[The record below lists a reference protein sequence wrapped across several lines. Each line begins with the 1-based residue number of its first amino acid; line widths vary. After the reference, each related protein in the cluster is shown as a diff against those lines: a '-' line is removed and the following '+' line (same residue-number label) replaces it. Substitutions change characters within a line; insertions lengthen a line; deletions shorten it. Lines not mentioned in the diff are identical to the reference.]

1 MSTTKASPQNSNRK
15 TAILVG
21 VLYIL
26 GTVLGVMSVI
36 FTGPILEG
44 PDYLLKASEN
54 QSQLVIAALFVLTM
68 CLALA
73 MIPFAL
79 FPLLK
84 KVNES
89 LAVGYV
95 VFRGAL
101 ETVFGTGTVISWL
114 FLLVV
119 SREYVAAG
127 APAGSSFEALG
138 ALLLKGG
145 EPLSALSGTV
155 FCLGALMLYYM
166 FYRSQLIPR
175 WISVFGFIA
184 IALHLVTII
193 LVFFGLQSTFSTVNT
208 MMNLP
213 ILVQEMVMAVWLI
226 VKGFNASAVSSL
238 PAGRATNALL
248 NAS

>member
-1 MSTTKASPQNSNRK
+1 MNTTKAGPQNANRK
-15 TAILVG
+15 IAAIVG

-26 GTVLGVMSVI
+26 GTVMGVLSVI
-36 FTGPILEG
+36 FTGPILDD
-44 PDYLLKASEN
+44 PNYLIKVSEN
-54 QSQLVIAALFVLTM
+54 QSQLVIAALMVLAM

-73 MIPFAL
+73 MIPFIL
-79 FPLLK
+79 FPVLK
-84 KVNES
+84 KVNET

-101 ETVFGTGTVISWL
+101 ETILGTGTVLSWL
-114 FLLVV
+114 FLLVL

-127 APAGSSFEALG
+127 APAGSGFQPLG

-145 EPLSALSGTV
+145 DPLSAVAGII

-184 IALHLVTII
+184 IALHWVTII
-193 LVFFGLQSTFSTVNT
+193 LVLFGLQSTFSMENT

-226 VKGFNASAVSSL
+226 AKGFSAPAVASL
-238 PAGRATNALL
+238 PAARATNEPLRV
-248 NAS
+248 S

>member
-1 MSTTKASPQNSNRK
+1 MSTTKASLQNNSRK
-15 TAILVG
+15 IAVIVG
-21 VLYIL
+21 LLYIL
-26 GTVLGVMSVI
+26 GTVMGVMSVI
-36 FTGPILEG
+36 FTGPILDD
-44 PDYLLKASEN
+44 PNYLIKASEN
-54 QSQLVIAALFVLTM
+54 QSQLVIAVLMVLTM

-73 MIPFAL
+73 MIPFVL
-79 FPLLK
+79 FPVLK
-84 KVNES
+84 RVSETW
-89 LAVGYV
+89 AVGYL

-127 APAGSSFEALG
+127 TPAGSAFEALG
-138 ALLLKGG
+138 ALLLKAGD
-145 EPLSALSGTV
+145 PLSAVAGTV

-166 FYRSQLIPR
+166 FYRSNLIPR

-193 LVFFGLQSTFSTVNT
+193 LVLFGLQSTLSMENT

-226 VKGFNASAVSSL
+226 AKGFNASAVASL
-238 PAGRATNALL
+238 PANSAASGLL
-248 NAS
+248 NAA

>member
-1 MSTTKASPQNSNRK
+1 MNTYRK
-15 TAILVG
+15 TAVAVG

-26 GTVLGVMSVI
+26 GTVMGVLSVI
-36 FTGPILEG
+36 FTGSILDG
-44 PDYLLKASEN
+44 PNYLIKVSEN
-54 QSQLVIAALFVLTM
+54 PTQLVLASLMVLTM

-79 FPLLK
+79 FPVLK

-101 ETVFGTGTVISWL
+101 ETVFGTGTVLSWL

-119 SREYVAAG
+119 SRQYAAAG
-127 APAGSSFEALG
+127 APGGSGFEAVG

-145 EPLSALSGTV
+145 DPLSAVMGTV
-155 FCLGALMLYYM
+155 FCLGALMLYTM
-166 FYRSQLIPR
+166 FYRSNLIPR

-193 LVFFGLQSTFSTVNT
+193 LVLFGLQSTFSMENT

-226 VKGFNASAVSSL
+226 AKGFNASAVASL
-238 PAGRATNALL
+238 PASRATNELL
-248 NAS
+248 SLS

>member
-1 MSTTKASPQNSNRK
+1 MG
-15 TAILVG
+15 I
-21 VLYIL
+21 
-26 GTVLGVMSVI
+26 MSVM
-36 FTGPILEG
+36 FTGSILDG
-44 PDYLLKASEN
+44 PNYLVKVFEN
-54 QSQLVIAALFVLTM
+54 QIQLVIAALFVLTM

-73 MIPFAL
+73 MIPFVL
-79 FPLLK
+79 FPVLK

-95 VFRGAL
+95 IFRGAL
-101 ETVFGTGTVISWL
+101 ETVFGTGSVLSWL

-119 SREYVAAG
+119 SREYAAAG
-127 APAGSSFEALG
+127 ASDASGFQALG

-145 EPLSALSGTV
+145 DPLSAVAGTV

-166 FYRSQLIPR
+166 FYRSNLIPR

-184 IALHLVTII
+184 IALHLSTII
-193 LVFFGLQSTFSTVNT
+193 LVLFGLQSTFSMENT

-226 VKGFNASAVSSL
+226 AKGFNASAVASL
-238 PAGRATNALL
+238 PATRASGELL
-248 NAS
+248 SAA

>member
-1 MSTTKASPQNSNRK
+1 MNTTKASAQNNNRK
-15 TAILVG
+15 IAVIVG

-26 GTVLGVMSVI
+26 GTVMGVMSVI
-36 FTGPILEG
+36 FTGPILDD
-44 PDYLLKASEN
+44 PNYLIKVSEN
-54 QSQLVIAALFVLTM
+54 QSQIVIAALMVLTM

-73 MIPFAL
+73 MIPFVL
-79 FPLLK
+79 FPVLK
-84 KVNES
+84 RVSETW
-89 LAVGYV
+89 AVGYV

-101 ETVFGTGTVISWL
+101 ETAFGTGTVISWL

-127 APAGSSFEALG
+127 APAGSGFEALG
-138 ALLLKGG
+138 ALLVKGG
-145 EPLSALSGTV
+145 DPLGAVMGTI

-166 FYRSQLIPR
+166 FYRSNLIPR

-184 IALHLVTII
+184 IALHLVTLI
-193 LVFFGLQSTFSTVNT
+193 LVLFGLQSTFSTENT

-226 VKGFNASAVSSL
+226 ARGFNASAVASL
-238 PAGRATNALL
+238 PAGRATNELL
-248 NAS
+248 SAV

>member
-1 MSTTKASPQNSNRK
+1 MNTNRK
-15 TAILVG
+15 TAVLVG
-21 VLYIL
+21 ILYIL
-26 GTVLGVMSVI
+26 GTVMGVLSVI
-36 FTGPILEG
+36 FTGPILDEAN
-44 PDYLLKASEN
+44 YLVKVSEN
-54 QSQLVIAALFVLTM
+54 QSQIVIAALMVLTM

-73 MIPFAL
+73 MIPFLL
-79 FPLLK
+79 FPVLK

-101 ETVFGTGTVISWL
+101 ETVAGIGTMLSWL
-114 FLLVV
+114 FLLVLA
-119 SREYVAAG
+119 RQYVAAG
-127 APAGSSFEALG
+127 APAGSGFQVLG

-145 EPLSALSGTV
+145 DPLSAVAGTV

-175 WISVFGFIA
+175 WISVWGFIA

-193 LVFFGLQSTFSTVNT
+193 LVLFGLQSTSSTENT

-213 ILVQEMVMAVWLI
+213 ILLQEMVMAVWLI
-226 VKGFNASAVSSL
+226 AKGFNASAV
-238 PAGRATNALL
+238 TALSAKTV
-248 NAS
+248 ASKALSAA